1 MGSEFVEVGYVIIWL
16 VPIIVAL
23 ALSGI
28 SANQYFIATNQTNY
42 LVKSYMIAALINI
55 IINYFTIPVMGCY
68 GAALGTVIAE
78 YISVGMQYYYMSRT
92 IKVFSPLMKSYRY
105 FLYSSIMCVISV
117 LIGVKMSSSPSTTII
132 QVIVSVTI
140 YGILLVLSK
149 DNQLKVLFKLL
160 VKEKNKSMEENK

>member
-1 MGSEFVEVGYVIIWL
+1 
-16 VPIIVAL
+16 
-23 ALSGI
+23 
-28 SANQYFIATNQTNY
+28 
-42 LVKSYMIAALINI
+42 
-55 IINYFTIPVMGCY
+55 
-68 GAALGTVIAE
+68 
-78 YISVGMQYYYMSRT
+78 
-92 IKVFSPLMKSYRY
+92 
-105 FLYSSIMCVISV
+105 MCVISV